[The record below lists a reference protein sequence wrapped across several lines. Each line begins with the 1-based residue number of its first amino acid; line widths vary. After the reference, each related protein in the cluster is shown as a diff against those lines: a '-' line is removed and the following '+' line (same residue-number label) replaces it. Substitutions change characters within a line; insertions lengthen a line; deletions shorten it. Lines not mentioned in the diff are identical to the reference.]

1 MRERTDAAESR
12 RREFWANAR
21 FSVSQCWRAHRALTA
36 AYLVIPLI
44 QGLLPAALVLTL
56 RGLINE
62 VVSAQ
67 HSGSGVNGQV
77 RMWIALGFAVSLTSA
92 ALTALS
98 NYVNSA
104 LNEWLDSRISVE
116 IPTHGSRL
124 PYSVFE
130 DREFQDTLTHINDVP
145 SQHVQQFVSALVAIV
160 SAIVR
165 VGSLL
170 LILFAIQPLLIALL
184 IPLAFPYLLW
194 QMWVTRLKYEEAK
207 AQLTKRRWSQ
217 YYIGQ
222 LTTASSLAEIRVL
235 DLGPV
240 FIERTRAILAEFRL
254 RNHRFHLIELC
265 GTLVFVA
272 LSIAVIYFSLYEVAK
287 DVLAGTHRVGDVAIF
302 GASALSLRGAV
313 DSLVGSI
320 GSFRWHTLYVTELR
334 TFLALPVTTA
344 HAGPTRATD
353 GIGRLDVEGVT
364 FTYPGTEHIVL
375 RDVNLHIEPGEVIA
389 IVGENGSGKST
400 LVKLIAGLYAPDA
413 GRILLDG
420 VDIAG
425 IEAADLAREI
435 TFVFQSF
442 GRYEATAGENIAYG
456 DSTELLENEAAIRR
470 VIDRV
475 GIAGIVDKMPEG
487 VDTMLGRRFGVY
499 ELSGGQWQQFAIA
512 RANARPGSIQILD
525 EPTSNLDVKT
535 EYKIFSKFRDLSVGR
550 TTILISHRFSTVSLA
565 DRIIVMEDGEVV
577 EEGTHAAL
585 LVRDGTYA
593 QLYRLH
599 RRDPELALDGR
610 APDRSS

>member
-1 MRERTDAAESR
+1 MTEQTDATTS
-12 RREFWANAR
+12 RREFWADAR
-21 FSVSQCWRAHRALTA
+21 FSVSQCWDAHRALTV
-36 AYLVIPLI
+36 AYLVIPLV

-62 VVSAQ
+62 IVSVQ
-67 HSGSGVNGQV
+67 GSGSGGTGDV
-77 RMWIALGFAVSLTSA
+77 RTWVALGFAVSLTSA
-92 ALTALS
+92 SLGALS
-98 NYVNSA
+98 TYVSSA
-104 LNEWLDSRISVE
+104 LYEWLDSRISVE

-145 SQHVQQFVSALVAIV
+145 SQHVQQFVSALIAVV
-160 SAIVR
+160 SSIIR
-165 VGSLL
+165 IGSLL
-170 LILFAIQPLLIALL
+170 LILFAIQPLLIGLL
-184 IPLAFPYLLW
+184 IPIAIPYLFW

-222 LTTASSLAEIRVL
+222 LTTASSLAEVRVL

-240 FIERTRAILAEFRL
+240 FIERTRAILAEFRH
-254 RNHRFHLIELC
+254 RNHRFHLIQLF

-272 LSIAVIYFSLYEVAK
+272 LSITVIYFSLYEVAK
-287 DVLAGTHRVGDVAIF
+287 DVVAGTQPVGDIAIF
-302 GASALSLRGAV
+302 GAGALSLRGAV

-320 GSFRWHTLYVTELR
+320 GTFRWHTLYVTELR
-334 TFLALPVTTA
+334 TFLALPIPTPHLGSTPSTT
-344 HAGPTRATD
+344 RV
-353 GIGRLDVEGVT
+353 GRLDVEGVT
-364 FTYPGTEHIVL
+364 FTYPGTERTVL

-400 LVKLIAGLYAPDA
+400 LVKLIAGLYSPDE

-420 VDIAG
+420 TDVADL
-425 IEAADLAREI
+425 EAADLAREV

-442 GRYEATAGENIAYG
+442 GRYEATAGENIAFG
-456 DSTELLENEAAIRR
+456 NSTELLGNETEIRR
-470 VIDRV
+470 VVDRV
-475 GIAGIVDKMPEG
+475 GIGGLVDRMPEG

-499 ELSGGQWQQFAIA
+499 ELSGGQWQQIAIA
-512 RANARPGSIQILD
+512 RANTRSGCIQILD

-535 EYKIFSKFRDLSVGR
+535 EYKIFSKFRDLCVGR
-550 TTILISHRFSTVSLA
+550 TTILISHRFSTVSIA
-565 DRIIVMEDGEVV
+565 DRIIVMEDGGVV
-577 EEGTHAAL
+577 EDGTHDAL
-585 LVRDGTYA
+585 LARNGVYA

-599 RRDPELALDGR
+599 RRDHELALEGR
-610 APDRSS
+610 AADAST